1 MAQKNATK
9 SLEITLVQEQ
19 NKTANLT
26 KELQKE
32 KSQEAAKETETNFV
46 LQSTLDSLKQYKKQ
60 EEIKDQ
66 ELQTLEQADQA
77 N

>member
-1 MAQKNATK
+1 MTQKNATK

-60 EEIKDQ
+60 EEIKD
-66 ELQTLEQADQA
+66 
-77 N
+77 

>member
-1 MAQKNATK
+1 MTQKNATK

-46 LQSTLDSLKQYKKQ
+46 LQATLDSLKQYKKQ

>member
-1 MAQKNATK
+1 LKTQVNTTKTLEAT
-9 SLEITLVQEQ
+9 LAQEQ

-26 KELQKE
+26 KALEKE

-66 ELQTLEQADQA
+66 ELQTLEQAD
-77 N
+77 

>member
-1 MAQKNATK
+1 MTQKNATK
-9 SLEITLVQEQ
+9 SLETTLVQEQ

-60 EEIKDQ
+60 EEIKD
-66 ELQTLEQADQA
+66 
-77 N
+77 